1 MVHDSK
7 YHYYFILNLFT
18 LKTIK
23 HGMDIFTVLLA
34 IHILARNIRL
44 LLGGYMSIA
53 IKGGAKN
60 KTK

>member
-1 MVHDSK
+1 
-7 YHYYFILNLFT
+7 
-18 LKTIK
+18 
-23 HGMDIFTVLLA
+23 MDIFTVLLA

-44 LLGGYMSIA
+44 LLGSYMSIA